1 MDTNSFIDSLG
12 QPCKVVTI
20 FVVLQVRKQRGEVAC
35 PRPTWLL
42 RSRARNQTGN
52 TEQVLLTSDSRLLS
66 AKEPIGLHSVTPK
79 TVS

>member
-42 RSRARNQTGN
+42 RSGARNQTGN

-66 AKEPIGLHSVTPK
+66 AKELIGLHSVTPK
-79 TVS
+79 TLS